1 MIEIEASFSRLEFQ
15 LAKLADAAKVGL
27 GLVIKEEAKYA
38 IQTIVKFTPPK
49 SKQQG
54 ANAVRADFSRL
65 AEPLVYQ
72 DLQAKAT
79 KGGFYN
85 SMARYV
91 RNRQVEKLRAL
102 LRNPKLSHYYGMR
115 LLENEDALRS
125 YHRGRQKTNA
135 RGRITGKPDHL
146 AFGADFKK
154 YRNEIEGRVGWT
166 VSGWNSSAKVAGA
179 RYKKFSDK
187 LKPQA
192 SGNKLFGSV
201 RSSFGP
207 QPFIKA
213 TAHNVK
219 IPNYQRMIDGAI
231 NSRIKTTTKKVAAV
245 LANRAVNLGFT
256 RVGGAMPIKTAA
268 A

>member
-15 LAKLADAAKVGL
+15 LAKLANAAKVDL

-65 AEPLVYQ
+65 AQPLVYQ
-72 DLQAKAT
+72 ELQAKAT
-79 KGGFYN
+79 EGGFYK

-91 RNRQVEKLRAL
+91 RKREVEKLRAL
-102 LRNPKLSHYYGMR
+102 LRNPKLSYYYGMR

-166 VSGWNSSAKVAGA
+166 VSGWNSSAKVTGA

-231 NSRIKTTTKKVAAV
+231 NSRIQTTVKKIEAINSNA
-245 LANRAVNLGFT
+245 AVNLGFI
-256 RVGGAMPIKTAA
+256 RVKGMMPLKTAA
-268 A
+268 

>member
-91 RNRQVEKLRAL
+91 RNRQVEKHEAASPASRTIWRSVPT
-102 LRNPKLSHYYGMR
+102 LRNT
-115 LLENEDALRS
+115 ATRS
-125 YHRGRQKTNA
+125 RAASAGPSRAGTRRRKSPVLVTRNSATSSSRKRAGTSCSA
-135 RGRITGKPDHL
+135 RCNP
-146 AFGADFKK
+146 A
-154 YRNEIEGRVGWT
+154 
-166 VSGWNSSAKVAGA
+166 
-179 RYKKFSDK
+179 
-187 LKPQA
+187 
-192 SGNKLFGSV
+192 SV
-201 RSSFGP
+201 RSRS
-207 QPFIKA
+207 
-213 TAHNVK
+213 
-219 IPNYQRMIDGAI
+219 
-231 NSRIKTTTKKVAAV
+231 SRRRRTT
-245 LANRAVNLGFT
+245 
-256 RVGGAMPIKTAA
+256 
-268 A
+268 

>member
-1 MIEIEASFSRLEFQ
+1 MIQIETSFHRLEYQ
-15 LAKLADAAKVGL
+15 LARLALAAKVDL
-27 GLVIKEEAKYA
+27 GAVIKEEAKYA

-54 ANAVRADFSRL
+54 VNAVRGDMAKVT
-65 AEPLVYQ
+65 EPLVYQ
-72 DLQAKAT
+72 HLEAKAS
-79 KGGFYN
+79 KGGFYK

-91 RNRQVEKLRAL
+91 RNRQVDKLRAL

-115 LLENEDALRS
+115 LLENEDALRLE
-125 YHRGRQKTNA
+125 HRRKQNA
-135 RGRITGKPDHL
+135 RGRITGKPDSL
-146 AFGADFKK
+146 AFGSDFKK

-179 RYKKFSDK
+179 VYKRFSDK

-201 RSSFGP
+201 RSSFGSK
-207 QPFIKA
+207 PFIKA

-256 RVGGAMPIKTAA
+256 RVGGAMPIKAA

>member
-1 MIEIEASFSRLEFQ
+1 MIDIEAKFSRLEGQ
-15 LAKLADAAKVGL
+15 LRELSLVANVDL

-79 KGGFYN
+79 KGGFYT

-91 RNRQVEKLRAL
+91 RNRRVGKLLEL

-115 LLENEDALRS
+115 LLENGQAIRTE
-125 YHRGRQKTNA
+125 HRRRQNA
-135 RGRITGKPDHL
+135 RGRITGKPDSL
-146 AFGADFKK
+146 AFGGDFKSI
-154 YRNEIEGRVGWT
+154 RNEIENRVGWT
-166 VSGWNSSAKVAGA
+166 VSGWNSSAKLIGA

-187 LKPQA
+187 LKPQTR
-192 SGNKLFGSV
+192 GNKLFGSV
-201 RSSFGP
+201 QSSFGP

-231 NSRIKTTTKKVAAV
+231 NSLIKTTMRKIAAV
-245 LANRAVNLGFT
+245 KANRAVNLGFT
-256 RVGGAMPIKTAA
+256 RVIGAMRLQTAA

>member
-15 LAKLADAAKVGL
+15 LAKLANAAKVDL

-65 AEPLVYQ
+65 AQPLVYQ
-72 DLQAKAT
+72 ELQAKAT
-79 KGGFYN
+79 EGGFYK

-91 RNRQVEKLRAL
+91 RKREVEKLRAL
-102 LRNPKLSHYYGMR
+102 LRNPKLSYYYGMR

-166 VSGWNSSAKVAGA
+166 VSGWNSSAKLTGA

-231 NSRIKTTTKKVAAV
+231 NSRIQTTVKKIEAIR
-245 LANRAVNLGFT
+245 ANAAVNLGFI
-256 RVGGAMPIKTAA
+256 RVKGMMPLKTAA
-268 A
+268 

>member
-1 MIEIEASFSRLEFQ
+1 MINIETSFERLEMALHE
-15 LAKLADAAKVGL
+15 LAKEAKVSL

-65 AEPLVYQ
+65 AEPLVFE

-79 KGGFYN
+79 KGGFYK

-91 RNRQVEKLRAL
+91 RNRDVEKLRAL
-102 LRNPKLSHYYGMR
+102 FRNPNLTHYYGR
-115 LLENEDALRS
+115 PLLENEDAIKK
-125 YHRGRQKTNA
+125 YHKDQRND
-135 RGRITGKPDHL
+135 RGRIKGKPRVL
-146 AFGADFKK
+146 AFGLDFRRVRKTM
-154 YRNEIEGRVGWT
+154 EDRVGWT

-192 SGNKLFGSV
+192 GGNIRFGSV
-201 RSSFGP
+201 QSSFGP

-231 NSRIKTTTKKVAAV
+231 QSRERTTLKKIAAV
-245 LANRAVNLGFT
+245 LANRSVNLGFT
-256 RVGGAMPIKTAA
+256 RVTGAMPIKTAA

>member
-1 MIEIEASFSRLEFQ
+1 
-15 LAKLADAAKVGL
+15 
-27 GLVIKEEAKYA
+27 
-38 IQTIVKFTPPK
+38 
-49 SKQQG
+49 
-54 ANAVRADFSRL
+54 
-65 AEPLVYQ
+65 
-72 DLQAKAT
+72 
-79 KGGFYN
+79 
-85 SMARYV
+85 MARYV

-115 LLENEDALRS
+115 LLENEDALRLE
-125 YHRGRQKTNA
+125 HRRKQNA
-135 RGRITGKPDHL
+135 RGRITGKPDQL
-146 AFGADFKK
+146 AFGSDFKK
-154 YRNEIEGRVGWT
+154 YRNEIERRVGWT
-166 VSGWNSSAKVAGA
+166 VSGWNSSAKVTGA

-201 RSSFGP
+201 QSSFGP

-231 NSRIKTTTKKVAAV
+231 NSRIQTTVKKIEAINSNA
-245 LANRAVNLGFT
+245 AVNLGFI
-256 RVGGAMPIKTAA
+256 RVKGMMPIKTAA

>member
-1 MIEIEASFSRLEFQ
+1 MALHE
-15 LAKLADAAKVGL
+15 LAKAARVDL

-49 SKQQG
+49 QKAQG
-54 ANAVRADFSRL
+54 VNAVRADFSKL
-65 AEPLVYQ
+65 AEPLVFQ

-79 KGGFYN
+79 KGGFYK

-91 RNRQVEKLRAL
+91 RNRDVEKLRAL
-102 LRNPKLSHYYGMR
+102 FRNPNLTHYYGR
-115 LLENEDALRS
+115 PLLENKDAILEYKKDQQRPW
-125 YHRGRQKTNA
+125 R
-135 RGRITGKPDHL
+135 RIKGKPQAL
-146 AFGADFKK
+146 AFGLDFKRVRK
-154 YRNEIEGRVGWT
+154 TMEDRVGWT
-166 VSGWNSSAKVAGA
+166 VSGWNSSAKVTGA

-192 SGNKLFGSV
+192 GGNIRFGSV
-201 RSSFGP
+201 QSSFGP

-219 IPNYQRMIDGAI
+219 IPNYQRKIDAAI
-231 NSRIKTTTKKVAAV
+231 NARVRVTIRKVAAV
-245 LANRAVNLGFT
+245 VANKAVNLGFT

>member
-1 MIEIEASFSRLEFQ
+1 MIEIESRFEGLEYS
-15 LAKLADAAKVGL
+15 LARLALAARVDL

-54 ANAVRADFSRL
+54 VNAVRADFSKL
-65 AEPLVYQ
+65 AQPLVYS
-72 DLQAKAT
+72 DLEAKAT
-79 KGGFYN
+79 KGGFYK

-91 RNRQVEKLRAL
+91 RNRDVEKLRAL
-102 LRNPKLSHYYGMR
+102 FRNPNLTHYYGR
-115 LLENEDALRS
+115 PLLENEDAITK
-125 YHRGRQKTNA
+125 YHKGQRNA
-135 RGRITGKPDHL
+135 RGRIKGKPRVL
-146 AFGADFKK
+146 AFGLDFRRV
-154 YRNEIEGRVGWT
+154 RNTMEDRVGWT
-166 VSGWNSSAKVAGA
+166 VSGWNASAKVTGA

-192 SGNKLFGSV
+192 GGNIRFGSV
-201 RSSFGP
+201 QSSFGP

-219 IPNYQRMIDGAI
+219 IPNYQRMIDAAI
-231 NSRIKTTTKKVAAV
+231 NARLRITMRKIAAV
-245 LANRAVNLGFT
+245 KANKAVNLGFT

-268 A
+268 

>member
-1 MIEIEASFSRLEFQ
+1 MIDIETSFSRLEYQ
-15 LAKLADAAKVGL
+15 LARLADAAKVDL

-65 AEPLVYQ
+65 AEPLVFE

-79 KGGFYN
+79 KGGFYK

-91 RNRQVEKLRAL
+91 RNRDVEKLRAL
-102 LRNPKLSHYYGMR
+102 FRNPNLTHYYGR
-115 LLENEDALRS
+115 PLLENEDAIKK
-125 YHRGRQKTNA
+125 YHKDQRND
-135 RGRITGKPDHL
+135 RGRIRGKPRVL
-146 AFGADFKK
+146 AFGSDF
-154 YRNEIEGRVGWT
+154 RRVRSIMEDRVGWT
-166 VSGWNSSAKVAGA
+166 VSGWNSSAKVTGA

-192 SGNKLFGSV
+192 GGNIRFGSV
-201 RSSFGP
+201 QSSFGP

-219 IPNYQRMIDGAI
+219 IPNYQRMIDAAI
-231 NSRIKTTTKKVAAV
+231 NSRVRTTAKKVAAV

>member
-1 MIEIEASFSRLEFQ
+1 MIEIESSFSRLDYQ
-15 LAKLADAAKVGL
+15 LTRLALAAKVDL

-65 AEPLVYQ
+65 AEPLVFQ
-72 DLQAKAT
+72 DLQAKAS
-79 KGGFYN
+79 KGGFYK

-91 RNRQVEKLRAL
+91 RNRDVEKLRAL
-102 LRNPKLSHYYGMR
+102 FRNPNLTHYYGR
-115 LLENEDALRS
+115 PLLESEDAIKK
-125 YHRGRQKTNA
+125 YHRSQQNS
-135 RGRITGKPDHL
+135 RGRIAGKPRVL
-146 AFGADFKK
+146 AFGLDFRRVLKTM
-154 YRNEIEGRVGWT
+154 EDRVGWT
-166 VSGWNSSAKVAGA
+166 VSGWNASAKVTGA

-192 SGNKLFGSV
+192 GGNKLFGSV
-201 RSSFGP
+201 QSSFGT

-219 IPNYQRMIDGAI
+219 IPNYQRMIDGAV
-231 NSRIKTTTKKVAAV
+231 NSRVRTTAKKVAAV

-256 RVGGAMPIKTAA
+256 RVGGAMQIKTAA
-268 A
+268 

>member
-1 MIEIEASFSRLEFQ
+1 MIEIEASFSRLEYQ
-15 LAKLADAAKVGL
+15 LARLANAAKVDL

-65 AEPLVYQ
+65 AEPLVFEN
-72 DLQAKAT
+72 LQSKAT
-79 KGGFYN
+79 EGGFYK

-91 RNRQVEKLRAL
+91 RNRDVEKLRAL
-102 LRNPKLSHYYGMR
+102 FRNPNLTHYYGR
-115 LLENEDALRS
+115 PLLESEDAIKK
-125 YHRGRQKTNA
+125 YHRSQQNA
-135 RGRITGKPDHL
+135 RGRIAGKPRVL
-146 AFGADFKK
+146 AFGLDFRRVRKT
-154 YRNEIEGRVGWT
+154 IEDRVGWT
-166 VSGWNSSAKVAGA
+166 VSGWNASAKVTGA

-192 SGNKLFGSV
+192 NGNKLFGSV
-201 RSSFGP
+201 RSSFGT

-219 IPNYQRMIDGAI
+219 IPNYQRMIDAAI
-231 NSRIKTTTKKVAAV
+231 NSRIRTTAKKVAAV
-245 LANRAVNLGFT
+245 LANRSVNLGFT

-268 A
+268 

>member
-1 MIEIEASFSRLEFQ
+1 MIQIESSFYGLEQQ
-15 LAKLADAAKVGL
+15 LANLALAAKVDL

-49 SKQQG
+49 GKQQG
-54 ANAVRADFSRL
+54 VNAVRGDFSKL
-65 AEPLVYQ
+65 SQPLVYQ

-79 KGGFYN
+79 AGGFYK

-91 RNRQVEKLRAL
+91 RIRQVEKLRAL
-102 LRNPKLSHYYGMR
+102 LRNPNLSHYYGMK
-115 LLENEDALRS
+115 LLDSGQALRQE
-125 YHRGRQKTNA
+125 HRQRQNA
-135 RGRITGKPDHL
+135 RGRITGKPNSL
-146 AFGADFKK
+146 AFGSDFKSI
-154 YRNEIEGRVGWT
+154 RNEIEGRVGWT
-166 VSGWNSSAKVAGA
+166 VSGWNASAKVTGA

-187 LKPQA
+187 LKPQTR
-192 SGNKLFGSV
+192 GNKLFGSV
-201 RSSFGP
+201 QSSFGT

-268 A
+268 

>member
-15 LAKLADAAKVGL
+15 LAKLANAAKVDL

-65 AEPLVYQ
+65 AQPLVYQ
-72 DLQAKAT
+72 DLQAKASG
-79 KGGFYN
+79 GGFYK

-91 RNRQVEKLRAL
+91 RNRQIEKLRAL

-115 LLENEDALRS
+115 LLENEDALRLE
-125 YHRGRQKTNA
+125 HRRKQNA
-135 RGRITGKPDHL
+135 RGRITGKPDQL
-146 AFGADFKK
+146 AFGGDYKK

-201 RSSFGP
+201 QSSFGP

-231 NSRIKTTTKKVAAV
+231 NSRIKTTTKKIAAV

>member
-1 MIEIEASFSRLEFQ
+1 MINIETSFSRLEYQ
-15 LAKLADAAKVGL
+15 LARLANAAKVDL

-49 SKQQG
+49 QRPQG
-54 ANAVRADFSRL
+54 VNAVRADFSRL
-65 AEPLVYQ
+65 AEPLVFQ
-72 DLQAKAT
+72 NLEAKAT
-79 KGGFYN
+79 KGGFYK

-91 RNRQVEKLRAL
+91 RTRDVEKLRAL
-102 LRNPKLSHYYGMR
+102 LRNPNLTHYYGKT
-115 LLENEDALRS
+115 LLDGDDEIKK
-125 YHRGRQKTNA
+125 YHRSQQNS
-135 RGRITGKPDHL
+135 RGRIRGKPRVL
-146 AFGADFKK
+146 AFGLDFRRVRKTM
-154 YRNEIEGRVGWT
+154 EDRVGWT
-166 VSGWNSSAKVAGA
+166 VSGWNASAKVTGA
-179 RYKKFSDK
+179 KYKKFSDK

-192 SGNKLFGSV
+192 GGNLLFGSV

-219 IPNYQRMIDGAI
+219 IPNYQRMVDGAI
-231 NSRIKTTTKKVAAV
+231 NSRIRTTVKKVAAV

-268 A
+268 

>member
-1 MIEIEASFSRLEFQ
+1 MINIETSFERLEMALHE
-15 LAKLADAAKVGL
+15 LAKEAKVSL

-65 AEPLVYQ
+65 AEPLVFE

-79 KGGFYN
+79 KGGFYK

-91 RNRQVEKLRAL
+91 RNRDVEKLRAL
-102 LRNPKLSHYYGMR
+102 FRNPNLTHYYGR
-115 LLENEDALRS
+115 PLFENEDAIRK
-125 YHRGRQKTNA
+125 YKKEQQTPWR
-135 RGRITGKPDHL
+135 RIKGKPRVL
-146 AFGADFKK
+146 AFGSDF
-154 YRNEIEGRVGWT
+154 RRVRSIMEDRVGWT
-166 VSGWNSSAKVAGA
+166 VSGWNSSAKVTGA

-187 LKPQA
+187 LKAQA
-192 SGNKLFGSV
+192 GGNIRFGSV
-201 RSSFGP
+201 QSSFGP

-219 IPNYQRMIDGAI
+219 IPNYQRMIDAAV
-231 NSRIKTTTKKVAAV
+231 NSRMRTTMKKIAAV
-245 LANRAVNLGFT
+245 KANKAVNLGFT

>member
-1 MIEIEASFSRLEFQ
+1 MIDIETSFSRLEMALHE
-15 LAKLADAAKVGL
+15 LAKEAKVSL

-49 SKQQG
+49 QRPQG
-54 ANAVRADFSRL
+54 VNAVRADFSRL
-65 AEPLVYQ
+65 AEPLVFQ

-79 KGGFYN
+79 EGGFYK

-91 RNRQVEKLRAL
+91 RNRDVEKLRAL
-102 LRNPKLSHYYGMR
+102 FRNPNLTHYYGR
-115 LLENEDALRS
+115 PLLENEDAIRK
-125 YHRGRQKTNA
+125 YKKEQQTPWR
-135 RGRITGKPDHL
+135 RIKGKPRVL
-146 AFGADFKK
+146 AFGSDF
-154 YRNEIEGRVGWT
+154 RRVRAMMEDRVGWT
-166 VSGWNSSAKVAGA
+166 VSGWNSSAKVTGA

-187 LKPQA
+187 LKAQA
-192 SGNKLFGSV
+192 GGNIRFGSV
-201 RSSFGP
+201 QSSFGP

-219 IPNYQRMIDGAI
+219 IPNYQRMIDAAV
-231 NSRIKTTTKKVAAV
+231 NSRVRTTVKKVAAV

-256 RVGGAMPIKTAA
+256 RVGGAMQIKTAA

>member
-1 MIEIEASFSRLEFQ
+1 MINIETSFERLEMALHE
-15 LAKLADAAKVGL
+15 LAKEAKVSL

-49 SKQQG
+49 STKQG
-54 ANAVRADFSRL
+54 ANAVRGDFSRL
-65 AEPLVYQ
+65 AEPLVFQ

-79 KGGFYN
+79 EGGFYK

-91 RNRQVEKLRAL
+91 RNRDVEKMRAL
-102 LRNPKLSHYYGMR
+102 LRNPNLSHYYGR
-115 LLENEDALRS
+115 PLLESEDAIKK
-125 YHRGRQKTNA
+125 YHKDQRND
-135 RGRITGKPDHL
+135 RGRIRGKPRVL
-146 AFGADFKK
+146 AFGSDF
-154 YRNEIEGRVGWT
+154 RRVRSIMEDRVGWT
-166 VSGWNSSAKVAGA
+166 VSGWNASAKVTGA

-192 SGNKLFGSV
+192 GGNIRFGSV
-201 RSSFGP
+201 QSSFGP

-219 IPNYQRMIDGAI
+219 IPNYQRMIDAAI
-231 NSRIKTTTKKVAAV
+231 NARLRITIRKVAAV
-245 LANRAVNLGFT
+245 KANKAVNLGFT

-268 A
+268 

>member
-1 MIEIEASFSRLEFQ
+1 MIDIEVSFSRLEYQ
-15 LAKLADAAKVGL
+15 LTRLALAAKVDL

-49 SKQQG
+49 QRPQG
-54 ANAVRADFSRL
+54 VNAVRGDFSRL
-65 AEPLVYQ
+65 AEPLVFQ

-79 KGGFYN
+79 TGGFYK

-91 RNRQVEKLRAL
+91 RNRDVEKLRAL
-102 LRNPKLSHYYGMR
+102 FRNQNLTHYYGR
-115 LLENEDALRS
+115 PLLENEDAIKK
-125 YHRGRQKTNA
+125 YHKDQRND
-135 RGRITGKPDHL
+135 RGRIRGKPRVL
-146 AFGADFKK
+146 AFGLDFRRVRKTM
-154 YRNEIEGRVGWT
+154 EDRVGWT
-166 VSGWNSSAKVAGA
+166 VSGWNASAKVTGA

-192 SGNKLFGSV
+192 GGNIRFGSV
-201 RSSFGP
+201 QSSFGP

-231 NSRIKTTTKKVAAV
+231 NSRIRTTTKKVAAV

-256 RVGGAMPIKTAA
+256 RVGGAMAIKTAA
-268 A
+268 

>member
-1 MIEIEASFSRLEFQ
+1 MINIETSFERLEMALHE
-15 LAKLADAAKVGL
+15 LAKEAKVSL

-49 SKQQG
+49 STKQG
-54 ANAVRADFSRL
+54 ANAVRGDFSRL
-65 AEPLVYQ
+65 AEPLVFQ

-79 KGGFYN
+79 EGGFYK

-91 RNRQVEKLRAL
+91 RNRDVEKMRAL
-102 LRNPKLSHYYGMR
+102 LRNPNLSHYYGR
-115 LLENEDALRS
+115 PLLESEDAIKK
-125 YHRGRQKTNA
+125 YHKDQRND
-135 RGRITGKPDHL
+135 RGRIRGKPRVL
-146 AFGADFKK
+146 AFGLDFRRVRKTM
-154 YRNEIEGRVGWT
+154 EDRVGWT
-166 VSGWNSSAKVAGA
+166 VSGWNASAKVTGA

-192 SGNKLFGSV
+192 GGNIRFGSV
-201 RSSFGP
+201 QSSFGP

-219 IPNYQRMIDGAI
+219 IPNYQRMIDAAI
-231 NSRIKTTTKKVAAV
+231 NSRVRTTAKKVAAV

-268 A
+268 

>member
-1 MIEIEASFSRLEFQ
+1 MIEIESSFSRLDYQ
-15 LAKLADAAKVGL
+15 LTRLALAAKVDL

-65 AEPLVYQ
+65 AEPLVFQ
-72 DLQAKAT
+72 DLQAKAS
-79 KGGFYN
+79 KGGFYK

-91 RNRQVEKLRAL
+91 RNRDVEKLRAL
-102 LRNPKLSHYYGMR
+102 FRNPNLTHYYGR
-115 LLENEDALRS
+115 PLLESEDAIKK
-125 YHRGRQKTNA
+125 YHRSQQNS
-135 RGRITGKPDHL
+135 RGRITGKPRVL
-146 AFGADFKK
+146 AFGLDFRRVRKTM
-154 YRNEIEGRVGWT
+154 EDRVGWT
-166 VSGWNSSAKVAGA
+166 VSGWNSSAKVTGA

-192 SGNKLFGSV
+192 GGNKLFGSV
-201 RSSFGP
+201 QSSFGP
-207 QPFIKA
+207 QPFVKA

-231 NSRIKTTTKKVAAV
+231 NSRIRTTAKKVAAV

-256 RVGGAMPIKTAA
+256 RVGGAMQIKTAA
-268 A
+268 

>member
-1 MIEIEASFSRLEFQ
+1 MIDIETSFSRLEYQ
-15 LAKLADAAKVGL
+15 LARLADAAKVDL

-65 AEPLVYQ
+65 AEPLVFE

-79 KGGFYN
+79 KGGFYK

-91 RNRQVEKLRAL
+91 RNRDVEKLRAL
-102 LRNPKLSHYYGMR
+102 FRNPNLTHYYGR
-115 LLENEDALRS
+115 PLLENEDAIKK
-125 YHRGRQKTNA
+125 YHKEQRND
-135 RGRITGKPDHL
+135 RGRIRGKPRVL
-146 AFGADFKK
+146 AFGSDF
-154 YRNEIEGRVGWT
+154 RRVRAMMEDRVGWT
-166 VSGWNSSAKVAGA
+166 VSGWNSSAKVTGA

-192 SGNKLFGSV
+192 GGNIRFGSV
-201 RSSFGP
+201 KSSFGP

-219 IPNYQRMIDGAI
+219 IPNYQRMIDAAI
-231 NSRIKTTTKKVAAV
+231 NSRVRTTAKKVAAI